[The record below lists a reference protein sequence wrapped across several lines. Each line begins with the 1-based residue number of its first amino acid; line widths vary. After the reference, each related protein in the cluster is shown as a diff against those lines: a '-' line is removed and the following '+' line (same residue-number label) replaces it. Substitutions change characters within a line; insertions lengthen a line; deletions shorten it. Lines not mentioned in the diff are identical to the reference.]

1 MKCCLNFIVFLYIF
15 KYLYILIGKVLL
27 FGFIVV
33 FRKKIYFN
41 FRLVFKNG
49 IKMMMWGGMGCVN
62 FVFDFMFLD
71 YSLD

>member
-1 MKCCLNFIVFLYIF
+1 M
-15 KYLYILIGKVLL
+15 LIGKVLL

-33 FRKKIYFN
+33 FRKKINFN